1 VIAKNHG
8 ATLEEIN
15 DELII
20 KGLEL
25 GFLDLLQKEYADLTP
40 FLLDTFDYDKQTD
53 RFTLR
58 RNTKFRTR
66 IDINLRILYF
76 LTSFLRRQ
84 ATENKIST
92 FDEIVL
98 HIMPLLKNGTTPED
112 QTILTVLEEIAE
124 HVGEQGWRLQGQTGQ
139 QPLF

>member
-1 VIAKNHG
+1 
-8 ATLEEIN
+8 
-15 DELII
+15 
-20 KGLEL
+20 L

-40 FLLDTFDYDKQTD
+40 FLLDTFDYDKPSD

-66 IDINLRILYF
+66 IDLNLRIQYF

-84 ATENKIST
+84 ATEQKIPT

-98 HIMPLLKNGTTPED
+98 HHALVKKWD
-112 QTILTVLEEIAE
+112 YA
-124 HVGEQGWRLQGQTGQ
+124 
-139 QPLF
+139 